1 MKIGELAKATG
12 LTPSRIRFY
21 EAEGLISEAPRQD
34 NGYRNYP
41 PETALILMLI
51 DRAQRFGFSL
61 EQIRQVL
68 PQGKG
73 TWNHEGLVASLE
85 SRVDEIRHLQQQL
98 QDNQTL
104 ILNLISGIENRP
116 EGVSCQDNMLRVM
129 SLMQVDA
136 PVFRSIRLTE

>member
-1 MKIGELAKATG
+1 MRIGDLAKATG

-21 EAEGLISEAPRQD
+21 EAEGLITEPPRHS

-41 PETALILMLI
+41 PETGLILMLI

-68 PQGKG
+68 PHGKG

-85 SRVDEIRHLQQQL
+85 LRVEEIRLLQQQL

-104 ILNLISGIENRP
+104 ILNLIAGIENRP
-116 EGVSCQDNMLRVM
+116 EGISCQDNMIRVM
-129 SLMQVDA
+129 ELIQFNV
-136 PVFRSIRLTE
+136 PELPSIKKAG

>member
-1 MKIGELAKATG
+1 MKTGELAKATG

-21 EAEGLISEAPRQD
+21 EAEGLISEAPRQE

-61 EQIRQVL
+61 EQIRQLL

-73 TWNHEGLVASLE
+73 NWNHEGLVASLE

-104 ILNLISGIENRP
+104 ILNLIAGIENRP
-116 EGVSCQDNMLRVM
+116 EGISCQDNMLRVM
-129 SLMQVDA
+129 GLMQVDA
-136 PVFRSIRLTE
+136 PVLPSIK

>member
-1 MKIGELAKATG
+1 MKIGDLAKAVG

-21 EAEGLISEAPRQD
+21 EAEGLISEPPRQD

-41 PETALILMLI
+41 PETGLILILI
-51 DRAQRFGFSL
+51 DRAQSFGFSL

-68 PQGKG
+68 PQRKG

-85 SRVDEIRHLQQQL
+85 SRIEEIRRLQQQL

-104 ILNLISGIENRP
+104 IINLIAGIENRP
-116 EGVSCQDNMLRVM
+116 EGISCQDNMLRVM
-129 SLMQVDA
+129 GLMQVDA
-136 PVFRSIRLTE
+136 PILPSIK